1 MSKWKDNSYKLNLI
15 SDIQNLLKSY
25 SKLVEKMGDIFL
37 SISERKKIEEEIKIV
52 ESLIKSKINI
62 CSEMK
67 GY

>member
-15 SDIQNLLKSY
+15 IDIQNLLKSY

-37 SISERKKIEEEIKIV
+37 SISERKKIEEEIKIL
-52 ESLIKSKINI
+52 ESLIKSKITI

>member
-37 SISERKKIEEEIKIV
+37 SISERKK
-52 ESLIKSKINI
+52 N
-62 CSEMK
+62 
-67 GY
+67 

>member
-37 SISERKKIEEEIKIV
+37 SISERKKIEEEIKIL